1 MAAKNSII
9 GVIVIFNIDMS
20 HQKAKIVVEKSKKIK
35 KNEEK
40 PDNHAKGGS
49 TGKTASIQGDARFAK
64 AQYDPK
70 FMAPS
75 AKVTKVKIDKRFSK
89 MMSDPAFKSQS
100 SVDRYGR
107 KIAQNEANK

>member
-1 MAAKNSII
+1 MAPRNSII
-9 GVIVIFNIDMS
+9 GVIVIFNIGMS
-20 HQKAKIVVEKSKKIK
+20 QQKAKIAVEKSKKIK

-40 PDNHAKGGS
+40 AESQAKGGNN
-49 TGKTASIQGDARFAK
+49 GKNASIKGDARFAK

-107 KIAQNEANK
+107 KVAQNEANK

>member
-1 MAAKNSII
+1 MNT
-9 GVIVIFNIDMS
+9 
-20 HQKAKIVVEKSKKIK
+20 
-35 KNEEK
+35 
-40 PDNHAKGGS
+40 HAKGGNS
-49 TGKTASIQGDARFAK
+49 SKTAPLQGDSRFAK

-75 AKVTKVKIDKRFSK
+75 AQVTKVKIDKRFSK

-107 KIAQNEANK
+107 KVPQNEANKELEQYYYMENEKPEDREDIEPEEEAEEQEEN